1 MGFLIYRKIMKK
13 SKTLKRKIVKIVID
27 PTPEYVVKYTPLV
40 KSIANYFYALNAN
53 VELEDLIQEG
63 YIGLLMAIRRYDNTK
78 NVSLG
83 AFANRYVFGRIYRS
97 LLGTKNL
104 IHNKK
109 MLLMELS
116 DKIIDSKDSKVF
128 LIDLYDFIETR
139 YADFEAEALKMFL
152 QNYSK
157 SEIFKK
163 TKMSSDEFNN
173 LLDDFKKNFE

>member
-1 MGFLIYRKIMKK
+1 MRKQIKK
-13 SKTLKRKIVKIVID
+13 KIVKIIID
-27 PTPEYVVKYTPLV
+27 PTPDYVNKYTPLV
-40 KSIANYFYALNAN
+40 KSIANYFYALNNN

-63 YIGLLMAIRRYDNTK
+63 YIGLLMAIRRYDKKK
-78 NVSLG
+78 NVTLG
-83 AFANRYVFGRIYRS
+83 AFANRYIFGRIYRS

-109 MLLMELS
+109 ILLMELS
-116 DKIIDSKDSKVF
+116 DKIIDNRDQQVF
-128 LIDLYDFIETR
+128 LIDLYDFIDSR

-163 TKMSSDEFNN
+163 TKITSEDLNAI
-173 LLDDFKKNFE
+173 LDDFKNNFE

>member
-1 MGFLIYRKIMKK
+1 MKK
-13 SKTLKRKIVKIVID
+13 AKIQKKIVKIVID
-27 PTPEYVVKYTPLV
+27 PTPEYVIKYTPLV
-40 KSIANYFYALNAN
+40 KSIANYFHTLNNN
-53 VELEDLIQEG
+53 VEVEDLVQEG
-63 YIGLLMAIRRYDNTK
+63 YIGLLMAIKRYDNTK

-83 AFANRYVFGRIYRS
+83 AFANRYIFGRIYRS

-109 MLLMELS
+109 ILLMELS
-116 DKIIDSKDSKVF
+116 DKIIDPKDEHVF

-139 YADFEAEALKMFL
+139 YADYEAEALRMYL

-163 TKMSSDEFNN
+163 TKLTSEQFNVI
-173 LLDDFKKNFE
+173 LDDFKQNFE